1 MMIACLLSPRKYETT
16 AVAASSPSTA
26 LRFRTG
32 QPIGG
37 GVEPPQHIRKWS
49 RSNPCGGHRRST
61 YRSSRARNSRCLDGA
76 VRLHE
81 WFPRSSVGGYRAA
94 VSNTFNAPV
103 SAALPNTS

>member
-49 RSNPCGGHRRST
+49 RSNPCGGHRR
-61 YRSSRARNSRCLDGA
+61 RSRGLEQPGPK
-76 VRLHE
+76 LPM
-81 WFPRSSVGGYRAA
+81 FGRSCSLA
-94 VSNTFNAPV
+94 
-103 SAALPNTS
+103 